1 MYMLHESNLG
11 FIFHLVQVQSLEIE
25 KQEGQLRCQYLQAS
39 LVGSVYVYVCVSVSN
54 LPNLADPL
62 VTNNVCM
69 W

>member
-1 MYMLHESNLG
+1 MLHESNLG
-11 FIFHLVQVQSLEIE
+11 FIFHLMQVQSLEIE

-39 LVGSVYVYVCVSVSN
+39 LVGSVYVSVCVSN

-62 VTNNVCM
+62 VTNHVCM